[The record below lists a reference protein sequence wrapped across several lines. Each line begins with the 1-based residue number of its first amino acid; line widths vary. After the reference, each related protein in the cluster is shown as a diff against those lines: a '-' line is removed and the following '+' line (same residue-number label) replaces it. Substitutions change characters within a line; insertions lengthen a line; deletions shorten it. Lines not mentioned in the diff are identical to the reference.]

1 MFYIEEHEKMTQ
13 IEDRSDEIIDAA
25 AKGDVETVKKLL
37 ESGMHP
43 DTQGPKGWTA
53 LRMAAV
59 GNKYE
64 VAYVLLHHGA
74 NVDAVNYTG
83 KTALMMA
90 CVYDHYEMVTL
101 LLFYGADP
109 NLANCGGRTALMI
122 AASYGYLRL
131 VGALLDKSPLID
143 LGKTDHNGNTAL
155 DLAIKYGYDNVAK
168 MLAAAGGKHSAKR
181 SARYAVLSGGGA

>member
-1 MFYIEEHEKMTQ
+1 MFYIEEQEKMTQ
-13 IEDRSDEIIDAA
+13 IEDRSDEFIEAA
-25 AKGDVETVKKLL
+25 AKGEVETVKKLL
-37 ESGMHP
+37 ENGMHP

-59 GNKYE
+59 GNRYE
-64 VAYVLLHHGA
+64 AAYVLLNHGA

-101 LLFYGADP
+101 LLFFGADP

-122 AASYGYLRL
+122 AVSYGYLRQ
-131 VGALLDKSPLID
+131 
-143 LGKTDHNGNTAL
+143 
-155 DLAIKYGYDNVAK
+155 
-168 MLAAAGGKHSAKR
+168 AKR
-181 SARYAVLSGGGA
+181 GLTSYCKPIQLKPSTGRST